1 MLVTGKDI
9 LVPARAGKYGVGAF
23 NTNNMEITQAI
34 IHTAER
40 LRSPVIVQMSEGAIK
55 YGGQDLANI
64 VIDLATRASVPVALH
79 LDHGSSYES
88 ALRAIKMGF
97 TSVMIDASHHA
108 LPENI
113 HETRRVVEAAHAMGI
128 SVEAEL
134 GRLGG
139 IEEHVVVDEKD
150 AFLTDPEEAV
160 QFVEQT
166 DVDYLAIAIGTS
178 HGAYKGKGRPYIDQ
192 ARIKKIGELLGLP
205 LVAHGSSGVPAEIV
219 ERFRTAGGQIGEA
232 AGIADDDL
240 REATSYGIAKV
251 NVDTDLRLAMTVG
264 VREVLQATPKEF
276 DPRKV
281 FGPAREVMSQIVE
294 HKMRVLGSVGQAGA
308 APEQLKAAE
317 QSGTAPLSR

>member
-64 VIDLATRASVPVALH
+64 VRDLATRATVPVALH

-88 ALRAIKMGF
+88 ALNAIKMGF

-108 LPENI
+108 LEENI
-113 HETRRVVEAAHAMGI
+113 RETRRVTEAAHAMGI

-160 QFVEQT
+160 RFIEET
-166 DVDYLAIAIGTS
+166 GTDYLAIAIGTS
-178 HGAYKGKGRPYIDQ
+178 HGAYKGKGRPFIDH
-192 ARIKKIGELLGLP
+192 ARIEKIASMTSIP
-205 LVAHGSSGVPAEIV
+205 LVAHGSSGVPTEIV
-219 ERFRTAGGQIGEA
+219 ERFRAGGGVIGDA
-232 AGIADDDL
+232 AGIADEDL
-240 REATSYGIAKV
+240 QRATAHGIAKV
-251 NVDTDLRLAMTVG
+251 NVDTDLRLASTVG
-264 VREVLQATPKEF
+264 IREALNANPKEF

-281 FGPAREVMSQIVE
+281 FGPARDLMSKIVE
-294 HKMRVLGSVGQAGA
+294 HKMGVLGSVG
-308 APEQLKAAE
+308 KA
-317 QSGTAPLSR
+317 

>member
-1 MLVTGKDI
+1 MLVTGNDI
-9 LVPARAGKYGVGAF
+9 LVPARAGKYAVGAF

-40 LRSPVIVQMSEGAIK
+40 LRSPVLVQMSEGAIK

-64 VIDLATRASVPVALH
+64 VIDLATRATVPVALH

-97 TSVMIDASHHA
+97 TSVMIDASHH
-108 LPENI
+108 PFEENV

-160 QFVEQT
+160 RFVEQT
-166 DVDYLAIAIGTS
+166 GTDYLAIAIGTS

-192 ARIKKIGELLGLP
+192 ERIKRIGELVALP
-205 LVAHGSSGVPAEIV
+205 LVAHGSSGVPEEIV
-219 ERFRTAGGQIGEA
+219 RRFREGGGEIGEA
-232 AGIADDDL
+232 AGIADEDL
-240 REATSYGIAKV
+240 KQAATYGIAKV

-264 VREVLQATPKEF
+264 VREILKASPKEF

-281 FGPAREVMSQIVE
+281 FGPARTLMSEIVE
-294 HKMRVLGSVGQAGA
+294 HKLRVLGSVGQA
-308 APEQLKAAE
+308 
-317 QSGTAPLSR
+317 

>member
-64 VIDLATRASVPVALH
+64 VKDLATRATVPVALH

-88 ALRAIKMGF
+88 ALNAIKMGF

-108 LPENI
+108 LEENI
-113 HETRRVVEAAHAMGI
+113 RETRRVTEAAHAMGI

-160 QFVEQT
+160 RFIEET
-166 DVDYLAIAIGTS
+166 GTDYLAIAIGTS
-178 HGAYKGKGRPYIDQ
+178 HGAYKGKGRPFIDH
-192 ARIKKIGELLGLP
+192 ARIEKIASMTSIP
-205 LVAHGSSGVPAEIV
+205 LVAHGSSGVPTEIV
-219 ERFRTAGGQIGEA
+219 ERFRAGGGVIGDA
-232 AGIADDDL
+232 AGIADEDL
-240 REATSYGIAKV
+240 QRATAHGIAKV
-251 NVDTDLRLAMTVG
+251 NVDTDLRLASTVG
-264 VREVLQATPKEF
+264 IREALNANPKEF

-281 FGPAREVMSQIVE
+281 FGPARDLMSKIVE
-294 HKMRVLGSVGQAGA
+294 HKMGVLGSVG
-308 APEQLKAAE
+308 KA
-317 QSGTAPLSR
+317 

>member
-34 IHTAER
+34 IHTAEK

-64 VIDLATRASVPVALH
+64 VIDLAHRATVPVALH

-88 ALRAIKMGF
+88 ALKAIKMGF
-97 TSVMIDASHHA
+97 TSVMIDASHHTF
-108 LPENI
+108 EDNVK
-113 HETRRVVEAAHAMGI
+113 ETKRVIEAAHAMGI

-139 IEEHVVVDEKD
+139 IEEHVIVDEKD
-150 AFLTDPEEAV
+150 AFLTDPQEAV
-160 QFVEQT
+160 QFVEET
-166 DVDYLAIAIGTS
+166 EVDYLAIAIGTS

-192 ARIKKIGELLGLP
+192 ARIVKIGDLLSIP

-219 ERFRTAGGQIGEA
+219 QRFRDAGGDIGDA

-240 REATSYGIAKV
+240 REACQHGIAKV
-251 NVDTDLRLAMTVG
+251 NVDTDLRLASTVG
-264 VREVLQATPKEF
+264 VREVLRDTPKEF

-281 FGPAREVMSQIVE
+281 FGKARDVMSTIVE
-294 HKMRVLGSVGQAGA
+294 HKIGVLGSGG
-308 APEQLKAAE
+308 KA
-317 QSGTAPLSR
+317 

>member
-1 MLVTGKDI
+1 MLVTGSDI

-34 IHTAER
+34 IHTAEK

-64 VIDLATRASVPVALH
+64 VKDLATRASVPVALH
-79 LDHGSSYES
+79 LDHGSSYAS
-88 ALRAIKMGF
+88 AMNAIRMGF
-97 TSVMIDASHHA
+97 TSVMIDASHH
-108 LPENI
+108 PYDENI
-113 HETRRVVEAAHAMGI
+113 AETAKVVEAAHALGVT
-128 SVEAEL
+128 VEAEL

-150 AFLTDPEEAV
+150 AFLTDPDEAV
-160 QFVEQT
+160 DFVKQT
-166 DVDYLAIAIGTS
+166 GVDYLAIAIGTS

-192 ARIKKIGELLGLP
+192 ARITKIGELLGLP

-219 ERFRTAGGQIGEA
+219 QRFRDAGGEIGDA

-240 REATSYGIAKV
+240 REACKHGIAKV
-251 NVDTDLRLAMTVG
+251 NVDTDLRLASTVG
-264 VREVLQATPKEF
+264 IREVLKATPKEF

-281 FGPAREVMSQIVE
+281 FGRARDVMSAIVE
-294 HKMRVLGSVGQAGA
+294 HKIGVLGSAG
-308 APEQLKAAE
+308 KA
-317 QSGTAPLSR
+317 